1 VIGNADMQL
10 INNNL
15 GKTNNIVNQGNR
27 GVLIII
33 VQSPQFSLG
42 FSIILIPVRFIEDI
56 LIGH

>member
-1 VIGNADMQL
+1 MIGNADMQL

-27 GVLIII
+27 EVLIIT
-33 VQSPQFSLG
+33 VQLPQFSLG

>member
-1 VIGNADMQL
+1 MKL

-15 GKTNNIVNQGNR
+15 GKTNNIVNRGNR
-27 GVLIII
+27 ESEIII
-33 VQSPQFSLG
+33 GIIAEFSLG

>member
-15 GKTNNIVNQGNR
+15 GKINNIVNQGNR
-27 GVLIII
+27 EVLIIT

-56 LIGH
+56 LVGH